1 MVIVGIISNMSR
13 TDWLSIIAIVV
24 SILSIMYTWNNDK
37 RINQHSEINIR
48 ASVMLFLNLTL
59 DKEINICKE
68 GCYLE
73 IGLKNIGNGPATD
86 IKIMPVGIQD
96 NSRQFIMVNNKKLYG
111 IQKDLNTTSVMKE
124 NEVNF
129 VLFISN
135 DELER
140 VYPYSDESKY
150 KKAKINFSIGYFD
163 LLGNEYKQNDYYIL
177 LYFNED
183 NCTFHYKKFV
193 SGRME
198 LVSSKINEK
207 VRIKHML

>member
-1 MVIVGIISNMSR
+1 MGIVSIISNMSL
-13 TDWLSIIAIVV
+13 TDGLSIIAIVV
-24 SILSIMYTWNNDK
+24 SILSFMYTWNNDK

-48 ASVMLFLNLTL
+48 ASVMPFLNLTL
-59 DKEINICKE
+59 DKEINSCKE

-96 NSRQFIMVNNKKLYG
+96 NSSQFIVVNNKKLYG

-140 VYPYSDESKY
+140 GSLYYDEFKY

-183 NCTFHYKKFV
+183 NWTFHYKKFV

-198 LVSSKINEK
+198 LVSSKINE
-207 VRIKHML
+207 RA

>member
-48 ASVMLFLNLTL
+48 ASVMPFLNLTL

-177 LYFNED
+177 LYFNEN